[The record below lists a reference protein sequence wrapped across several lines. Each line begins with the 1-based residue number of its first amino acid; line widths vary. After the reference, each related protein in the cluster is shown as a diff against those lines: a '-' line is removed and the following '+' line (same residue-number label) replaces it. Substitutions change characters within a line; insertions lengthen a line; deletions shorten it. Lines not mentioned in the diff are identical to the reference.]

1 MLLFFRYLCVS
12 ALSHIFFFFSSRRLH
27 TRCALVTGVQTCAL
41 PIFASTAKDLPALS
55 GLPEGMFVNLKPAKR
70 AGLQYLRQFGRIGV
84 HGRNL
89 TSTSKSG
96 SPITQMTDRTVKAAS
111 PGDRKSVV

>member
-1 MLLFFRYLCVS
+1 
-12 ALSHIFFFFSSRRLH
+12 
-27 TRCALVTGVQTCAL
+27 
-41 PIFASTAKDLPALS
+41 
-55 GLPEGMFVNLKPAKR
+55 MFVNLKPAKR

-96 SPITQMTDRTVKAAS
+96 SPITQMTDRTVKAARS
-111 PGDRKSVV
+111 EEHTSELQSLMRISYAVFCLKKTRPLKIVRKSTRTNTIHYITYRMPPYDYKKQAQQHNNTHIV